1 MLRKYS
7 LEMTV
12 FLCGAMVMVF
22 EILGSRVLGPYVGTS
37 TYVWTSLIG
46 VILGSLS
53 IGYALGGQLADEIPG
68 IKPLAYI
75 IMIASAAVLWTA
87 LGKDVVPALIAHFG
101 DGAEIKSIIMSVVL
115 FSPASIALGMV
126 TPFAVKLRMIDV
138 ANAGTVSGNLY
149 AISTVGSI
157 VGTFVAGFF
166 ILPSFGTKN
175 TLMGIAVILLSCS
188 LLLLWKGIGKKTII
202 ASALLLLCG
211 WGVQNV
217 NWSPKSK
224 LVADIDTEYSRIWIF
239 GATDSVTK
247 KPVMSLSTDPYGTQ
261 SSAFAD
267 GSTDLVAEYSRYYD
281 LFRYFTP
288 SATSALMIGGCAY
301 TYPRYFLDH
310 YPDLSLDVVEIDPGM
325 TDIARQYFGL
335 EDSSKL
341 KIIHEDGRIYLNNT
355 TKRYDAIF
363 GDAFTSSSSLPFQLT
378 TKEAIQKEYDALNDG
393 GVVIVNL
400 ISSVTG
406 KNGLF
411 ARAEYATYRAVFPQV
426 YLFPIGEKADHT
438 QNIMLVGYKSS
449 IIPSFES
456 PDPVVAAL
464 LNHRWTSEI
473 AADVPVLTDD
483 FAPVDY
489 YKRVSLD

>member
-1 MLRKYS
+1 
-7 LEMTV
+7 
-12 FLCGAMVMVF
+12 MVF

-46 VILGSLS
+46 IILGSLS

-87 LGKDVVPALIAHFG
+87 LGKDVVPALVAQFG
-101 DGAEIKSIIMSVVL
+101 DGAEIKSVIMSIVL

-138 ANAGTVSGNLY
+138 ANAGTISGNLY

-157 VGTFVAGFF
+157 VGTFAAGFF

-175 TLMGIAVILLSCS
+175 ALMGIAAVLLFCS
-188 LLLLWKGIGKKTII
+188 LLLLWKGIGKKTVV
-202 ASALLLLCG
+202 ASALLIVCG

-217 NWSPKSK
+217 NWSPKK
-224 LVADIDTEYSRIWIF
+224 NLLADVDTEYNRVWVF
-239 GATDSVTK
+239 GATDSTTK
-247 KPVMSLSTDPYGTQ
+247 KPVINLTTDPYGTQ
-261 SSAFAD
+261 SSAFTD
-267 GSTDLVAEYSRYYD
+267 GSTDLVAEYGTYYD
-281 LFRYFTP
+281 LFRHFTP
-288 SATSALMIGGCAY
+288 SAASALMIGGCAY
-301 TYPRYFLDH
+301 TYPRYFLDR
-310 YPDLSLDVVEIDPGM
+310 YPDLTLDVVEIDPGM

-335 EDSSKL
+335 KDSPQL
-341 KIIHEDGRIYLNNT
+341 EIIHEDGRIFLNET
-355 TKRYDAIF
+355 TGRYDVIF

-378 TKEAIQKEYDALNDG
+378 TQEAIQKEYDVLNDG
-393 GVVIVNL
+393 GVVVVNL

-411 ARAEYATYRAVFPQV
+411 ARAEYATYRSVFPQV
-426 YLFPIGEKADHT
+426 YLFPIGDNADHS
-438 QNIMLVGYKSS
+438 QNIMLVALKSS
-449 IIPSFES
+449 TVPSFES
-456 PDPVVAAL
+456 SDPTIAAL
-464 LNHRWTSEI
+464 LERRWTGEI